1 MGATTVSPVTIGRT
15 LVLGAGGHARVCV
28 EVLRETGCVVVGA
41 VDRSLREAPG
51 LGVPILGCDD
61 DLEMIADRQHA
72 DRICVAIGDNTVR
85 RRWSERLVA
94 SGRALQSVVSPH
106 AVISGSVGLGSGVQ
120 ILPAAV
126 LNAGTE
132 IGDGVIVNTNASVD
146 HDCRVGSYS
155 HIAPG
160 SAIGGGVRIGD
171 GVLVGLG
178 TRILPNLSVGD
189 GAVVG
194 AGAVVTRDVGPGV
207 VVVGIPARPLH
218 ESPGGSSDAAR

>member
-1 MGATTVSPVTIGRT
+1 VSPVTIGRT

-28 EVLRETGCVVVGA
+28 EVLREMGCVIVGA

-51 LGVPILGCDD
+51 LGVPILGSDE
-61 DLEMIADRQHA
+61 DLEMIADREHA
-72 DRICVAIGDNTVR
+72 DRICVAIGDNVVR
-85 RRWSERLVA
+85 RRWSERLTG
-94 SGRALQSVVSPH
+94 SGRALQSVMSPH
-106 AVISGSVGLGSGVQ
+106 AVVSGSVELGSGAQ

-146 HDCRVGSYS
+146 HDCQVGGYS

-171 GVLVGLG
+171 GVLVGIG
-178 TRILPNLSVGD
+178 ARILPNLSVGD

-207 VVVGIPARPLH
+207 VVVGIPARPLR
-218 ESPGGSSDAAR
+218 EPPTGSSDAPR